1 LSLLAALAALGIFL
15 LLLMPLPSLRI
26 VLQILNAVPTAFI
39 GGVLALV
46 VTGQTVSVASLVGFI
61 SLGGI
66 AIRNSI
72 LLMNHYIH
80 LMRHEGESFSEQ
92 MILRG
97 TLERLTPVLMT
108 AMTASFAL
116 LPLVIGGQQP
126 GREILY
132 PVATV
137 ILGGILTATF
147 CQFLIHPGVFWRFC
161 GRDAVRLAQS
171 TSNDTRD
178 LDSSSPTTPDR
189 PSPLPHSPAS

>member
-1 LSLLAALAALGIFL
+1 
-15 LLLMPLPSLRI
+15 
-26 VLQILNAVPTAFI
+26 LQILNAVPTAFV

-46 VTGQTVSVASLVGFI
+46 ITGQTVNVASLVGFI

-108 AMTASFAL
+108 ALTASFAL
-116 LPLVIGGQQP
+116 LPLVLGGQQP

-137 ILGGILTATF
+137 ILGGIVTATF

-161 GRDAVRLAQS
+161 ERDAIRLAQ
-171 TSNDTRD
+171 TPPHDITD
-178 LDSSSPTTPDR
+178 LATNPNLATPSRSSPIPN
-189 PSPLPHSPAS
+189 PSSP